1 MMNHKREM
9 DMEDKLFDLQEAI
22 INGSKPQAVA
32 LTKDLLTEKVSPQD
46 ILNEGLIAGMSE
58 VGDRFK
64 CGDYFVPEMLI
75 AARAMQSSM
84 DLLRPVL
91 VDAGVQPIG
100 TIVLG
105 TVRGDLH
112 DIGKN
117 LTGMLLEGAG
127 FRVVDVGVDASAE
140 KFVNAVKENNAE
152 LVGMSALLTTTM
164 TYTREVIKAL
174 EAADLRKKVKVIV
187 GGAPITEDWA
197 NQIGADG
204 FAVDAATGAD
214 RCKELLA
221 ELKAG

>member
-1 MMNHKREM
+1 
-9 DMEDKLFDLQEAI
+9 MEDKLFDLQDAI
-22 INGSKPQAVA
+22 INGSKPQAIA
-32 LTKDLLTEKVSPQD
+32 LTKELLAEKVNAQE

-91 VDAGVQPIG
+91 VDAGVEPIG

-140 KFVNAVKENNAE
+140 KFVNAVKENNAQ

-221 ELKAG
+221 ELAAG

>member
-1 MMNHKREM
+1 
-9 DMEDKLFDLQEAI
+9 MEDKLFDLQEAI

-32 LTKDLLTEKVSPQD
+32 LTKDLLAEQISPQE

-91 VDAGVQPIG
+91 VDAGVEPIG

-140 KFVNAVKENNAE
+140 KFVNAVKENNAQ

-174 EAADLRKKVKVIV
+174 EAANLRKQVKVIV

-221 ELKAG
+221 ELMAG

>member
-1 MMNHKREM
+1 
-9 DMEDKLFDLQEAI
+9 MEDKLFDLQEAI
-22 INGSKPQAVA
+22 INGSKPQAVT
-32 LTKDLLTEKVSPQD
+32 LTKALLAEKVSPQE

-84 DLLRPVL
+84 DLLRPQL
-91 VDAGVQPIG
+91 VDAGVEPIG

-140 KFVNAVKENNAE
+140 KFVNAVKENNAQ

-221 ELKAG
+221 ELAAG

>member
-1 MMNHKREM
+1 M
-9 DMEDKLFDLQEAI
+9 
-22 INGSKPQAVA
+22 
-32 LTKDLLTEKVSPQD
+32 
-46 ILNEGLIAGMSE
+46 
-58 VGDRFK
+58 
-64 CGDYFVPEMLI
+64 
-75 AARAMQSSM
+75 
-84 DLLRPVL
+84 L

-127 FRVVDVGVDASAE
+127 FKVVDIGVDASAE
-140 KFVNAVKENNAE
+140 KFVNAVKDNNAQ

-197 NQIGADG
+197 TQIGADG

-221 ELKAG
+221 ELNEK

>member
-1 MMNHKREM
+1 MA
-9 DMEDKLFDLQEAI
+9 DKLFDLQEAI
-22 INGSKPQAVA
+22 INGSKPQAIA
-32 LTKDLLTEKVSPQD
+32 LTKELLMEKVNPQA
-46 ILNEGLIAGMSE
+46 ILNEGLIEGMSE

-75 AARAMQSSM
+75 AARAMQCAM

-91 VDAGVQPIG
+91 VETGVEPIG

-127 FRVVDVGVDASAE
+127 FKVVDIGVDASAE
-140 KFVNAVKENNAE
+140 KFVNAVKENNAQ

-174 EAADLRKKVKVIV
+174 EAADLRQKVKVIV

-197 NQIGADG
+197 TQIGADG

-221 ELKAG
+221 ELNAK

>member
-1 MMNHKREM
+1 MA
-9 DMEDKLFDLQEAI
+9 DKLFDLQEAI
-22 INGSKPQAVA
+22 INGSKPQAIA
-32 LTKDLLTEKVSPQD
+32 LTKELLAEKISPQA
-46 ILNEGLIAGMSE
+46 ILNEGLIEGMSE

-127 FRVVDVGVDASAE
+127 FKVVDVGVDASAE
-140 KFVNAVKENNAE
+140 KLVNAVKENNAQ

-174 EAADLRKKVKVIV
+174 ESAGLRNKVKVIV

-197 NQIGADG
+197 AQIGADG

-221 ELKAG
+221 ELNAA

>member
-1 MMNHKREM
+1 
-9 DMEDKLFDLQEAI
+9 MEDKLFDLQDAI
-22 INGSKPQAVA
+22 INGSKPQAIA
-32 LTKDLLTEKVSPQD
+32 LTKELLAEKVNAQE

-91 VDAGVQPIG
+91 VDAGVEPIG

-140 KFVNAVKENNAE
+140 KFVNAVKENNAQ

-221 ELKAG
+221 G

>member
-1 MMNHKREM
+1 
-9 DMEDKLFDLQEAI
+9 MEDKLFDLQDAI
-22 INGSKPQAVA
+22 INGSKPQAIT
-32 LTKDLLTEKVSPQD
+32 LTKELLAEKINPQE

-58 VGDRFK
+58 VGERFK

-91 VDAGVQPIG
+91 VDAGVEPIG

-140 KFVNAVKENNAE
+140 KFVNAVKEHNAQ

-197 NQIGADG
+197 TQIGADG

-221 ELKAG
+221 ELAAA

>member
-1 MMNHKREM
+1 
-9 DMEDKLFDLQEAI
+9 MEDKLFDLQDAI
-22 INGSKPQAVA
+22 INGSKPQAIA
-32 LTKDLLTEKVSPQD
+32 LTKELLAEKVNAQE

-91 VDAGVQPIG
+91 VDAGVEPIG

-140 KFVNAVKENNAE
+140 KFVNAVKENNAQ

-221 ELKAG
+221 ELAAA

>member
-1 MMNHKREM
+1 MA
-9 DMEDKLFDLQEAI
+9 DKLFDLQEAI
-22 INGSKPQAVA
+22 INGSKPQAIT
-32 LTKDLLTEKVSPQD
+32 LTKELLAEKVSPQA
-46 ILNEGLIAGMSE
+46 ILNEGLIEGMSE

-127 FRVVDVGVDASAE
+127 FKVVDVGVDASAE
-140 KFVNAVKENNAE
+140 KFVNAVKENNAQ

-174 EAADLRKKVKVIV
+174 ETAGLRNKVKVIV

-197 NQIGADG
+197 TQIGADG

-221 ELKAG
+221 ELNAA

>member
-1 MMNHKREM
+1 MA
-9 DMEDKLFDLQEAI
+9 DKLFDLQEAI
-22 INGSKPQAVA
+22 INGSKPQAIA
-32 LTKDLLTEKVSPQD
+32 LTKELLAEKISPQA
-46 ILNEGLIAGMSE
+46 ILNEGLIEGMSE

-127 FRVVDVGVDASAE
+127 FKVVDVGVDASAE
-140 KFVNAVKENNAE
+140 KFVNAVKENNAQ

-174 EAADLRKKVKVIV
+174 ESAGLRNKVKVIV

-197 NQIGADG
+197 AQIGADG

-221 ELKAG
+221 ELNAA

>member
-1 MMNHKREM
+1 M

-32 LTKDLLTEKVSPQD
+32 LTKDLLAEQVSPQE

-117 LTGMLLEGAG
+117 LTDMLLEGAG

-140 KFVNAVKENNAE
+140 KFVNAVKENNAQ

>member
-1 MMNHKREM
+1 
-9 DMEDKLFDLQEAI
+9 MEDKLFDLQEAV

-32 LTKDLLTEKVSPQD
+32 LTKELLAEQVSPQE

-91 VDAGVQPIG
+91 VDAGVEPIG

-140 KFVNAVKENNAE
+140 KFVNAVKENNAQ

-221 ELKAG
+221 ELTVA